1 MKNINVLSSW
11 LRDDSPGLMRFP
23 IVVTLL
29 VYKGSALKRDGCT
42 AKDCAHPLNN
52 HPLLHLVAPT
62 RSLVYQEKENSRHSS
77 SPSISLR
84 VHNASVTDCDRGFVL
99 LKVLVRVV
107 SESGLAPSTYGFLD
121 TAAVSAMIN
130 PRIAAKWKLQ
140 GVPDR
145 VSLNTVHYLYESR
158 L

>member
-1 MKNINVLSSW
+1 MKNINVFSSW

-23 IVVTLL
+23 IVVPVLL
-29 VYKGSALKRDGCT
+29 VYKGSVLKRDGCT
-42 AKDCAHPLNN
+42 GKDCAHPLNN

-62 RSLVYQEKENSRHSS
+62 RSLVYKEKENSCQSL

-84 VHNASVTDCDRGFVL
+84 VHNASVTDFDRGFDL

-107 SESGLAPSTYGFLD
+107 SESDLALSTYGFLD

-130 PRIAAKWKLQ
+130 PALLRNGSYKA
-140 GVPDR
+140 
-145 VSLNTVHYLYESR
+145 SLIK
-158 L
+158 

>member
-1 MKNINVLSSW
+1 
-11 LRDDSPGLMRFP
+11 MRFP
-23 IVVTLL
+23 IVVPLLL

-42 AKDCAHPLNN
+42 GKDCAHPLNN

-62 RSLVYQEKENSRHSS
+62 RSLVYQEKENSRQSS

-99 LKVLVRVV
+99 LKVLVRLV
-107 SESGLAPSTYGFLD
+107 SESGLALSTLD

-145 VSLNTVHYLYESR
+145 VSLSTVHYSYESR
-158 L
+158 LRAIPGEIPHHT